1 MREMPAF
8 GILVA
13 GALVTAIAVVGCT
26 DNPVSQAAQG
36 AWKQGEDAAGRLLE
50 SVGAE
55 RSIDQSTLCTISD
68 VAVVFGAN
76 LPCQA
81 GQKTAFLPRQFG
93 NEQLPI
99 MFAAKF
105 CDLRYQIVWNP
116 GGVVCIY
123 RPLSATTEK
132 KQEESGQQGRE

>member
-13 GALVTAIAVVGCT
+13 GVLVAAIAVVGCT

-50 SVGAE
+50 TVGVE
-55 RSIDQSTLCTISD
+55 RSIDLSALCTVSD
-68 VAVVFGAN
+68 VAVVFGTN

-93 NEQLPI
+93 NDQLPI

>member
-55 RSIDQSTLCTISD
+55 RSIDQSTLCS
-68 VAVVFGAN
+68 
-76 LPCQA
+76 
-81 GQKTAFLPRQFG
+81 
-93 NEQLPI
+93 
-99 MFAAKF
+99 
-105 CDLRYQIVWNP
+105 
-116 GGVVCIY
+116 
-123 RPLSATTEK
+123 RP
-132 KQEESGQQGRE
+132 